1 MKKLLSLFIAAIT
14 CSTATSTVYADF
26 VIIEPEPVEAIEE
39 VYEDP
44 YTPSERNPLIAVQA
58 DNMDSIILKR
68 IPDSSTENFTI
79 YIYDNKKEKYC
90 KYSSGDYDSGRA
102 YIEDT
107 VPETEYK
114 ILVRK
119 FDYDGNIIFSEKVT
133 VTTGIATPT
142 MTICT
147 DKKAKVT
154 WKSNS
159 NLATGYELYAM
170 VESAENYYSYVNFSE
185 WSYKELEKRGFRLI
199 KQSDETASGSIVLK
213 TNKDYSVIVRT
224 FYFENGE
231 KIYSSFSHGANTA
244 STSSYVNALKLS
256 PKTVCSGDELKLVK
270 KYVDSVITD
279 DMTNYEKLEAIF
291 KLVNSHGTYQND
303 INKIDGNRPV
313 WQIMEKQEGQ
323 CASWAFCLDAMLEYA
338 GFDVKVVRGL
348 RSTGQQHFW
357 CQMEIN
363 GKWYDIDAH
372 VGYFLVGPH
381 KSSYLGYEVVE
392 TF

>member
-1 MKKLLSLFIAAIT
+1 MKKLLSLFITTMIYLT
-14 CSTATSTVYADF
+14 TTSTVYADF
-26 VIIEPEPVEAIEE
+26 EIIEPEPVVAVEE
-39 VYEDP
+39 VQEAP
-44 YTPSERNPLIAVQA
+44 FTPSDKKPLIAVQA
-58 DNMDSIILKR
+58 DNMDSIILKW
-68 IPDSSTENFTI
+68 IPDSSTESFTI

-90 KYSSGDYDSGRA
+90 KYSSGDYDSGMA

-114 ILVRK
+114 ILFRK
-119 FDYDGNIIFSEKVT
+119 FDDDGNIIFSEKAT
-133 VTTGIATPT
+133 VTTRIATPIL
-142 MTICT
+142 TICT

-170 VESAENYYSYVNFSE
+170 EDDPKNYYSYVNFSE

-199 KQSDETASGSIVLK
+199 KQSDETASGSIALK
-213 TNKDYSVIVRT
+213 TNKAYSVIVRT

-231 KIYSSFSHGANTA
+231 KICSSFSRGANTA
-244 STSSYVNALKLS
+244 STASYVNALELS
-256 PKTVCSGDELKLVK
+256 PKAVCSGDELKLVK
-270 KYVDSVITD
+270 KCVDSVITD

-291 KLVNSHGTYQND
+291 NLVHSHGSYQND

-357 CQMEIN
+357 CQIELHGQMYN
-363 GKWYDIDAH
+363 LDAH
-372 VGYFLVGPH
+372 IGYLLSEPY
-381 KSSYLGYEVVE
+381 SESYLGYKVVE
-392 TF
+392 TY

>member
-1 MKKLLSLFIAAIT
+1 MKKLLSLFIAAII
-14 CSTATSTVYADF
+14 CSTVTSTVYADF

-58 DNMDSIILKR
+58 DNMDCIILKW
-68 IPDSSTENFTI
+68 IPDSSTESFTI

-107 VPETEYK
+107 IPETEYK

-119 FDYDGNIIFSEKVT
+119 FDDDGNIIFSEKAS
-133 VTTGIATPT
+133 VTTRIAIPT

-147 DKKAKVT
+147 DKKPKVT
-154 WKSNS
+154 WASNS
-159 NLATGYELYAM
+159 DLATGYELY
-170 VESAENYYSYVNFSE
+170 VKEELPEKYYSYVNYSE
-185 WSYKELEKRGFRLI
+185 WSYKELKKLGFRLA
-199 KQSDETASGSIVLK
+199 KQSDEKASDSVTLRADK
-213 TNKDYSVIVRT
+213 TYTVIVRT

-231 KIYSSFSHGANTA
+231 KIYSQFSHGANTSA
-244 STSSYVNALKLS
+244 VSSYVNALKLT
-256 PKTVCSGDELKLVK
+256 PKAVCSGEELKLVK

-357 CQMEIN
+357 CQMEVN

-372 VGYFLVGPH
+372 VGYFLVGPY

>member
-1 MKKLLSLFIAAIT
+1 MKRLLSLFIAAII
-14 CSTATSTVYADF
+14 CSTMTSTVYADF
-26 VIIEPEPVEAIEE
+26 VIIEPEPVEE
-39 VYEDP
+39 VHEDP
-44 YTPSERNPLIAVQA
+44 LTSSEKNPLVVYQP
-58 DNMDSIILKR
+58 DNMDCIALKWT
-68 IPDSSTENFTI
+68 PDFHTESFTI

-90 KYSSGDYDSGRA
+90 KYSSGDYDSGKA

-119 FDYDGNIIFSEKVT
+119 FDDDGNIIFSEKAYL
-133 VTTGIATPT
+133 TTRIATPT
-142 MTICT
+142 LTICT
-147 DKKAKVT
+147 DKKANVI

-170 VESAENYYSYVNFSE
+170 EESAENYYSYVNFSE

-199 KQSDETASGSIVLK
+199 KQSDETASGSIALK

-244 STSSYVNALKLS
+244 SVSSYVNAIELS

-291 KLVNSHGTYQND
+291 NLVHSHGTYQND

-357 CQMEIN
+357 CQIKLHGQMYN
-363 GKWYDIDAH
+363 LDAH
-372 VGYFLVGPH
+372 LGSLLSGPYS
-381 KSSYLGYEVVE
+381 KSYIGYEIVE
-392 TF
+392 TY

>member
-1 MKKLLSLFIAAIT
+1 MRKKFGEVLFCIK
-14 CSTATSTVYADF
+14 TV
-26 VIIEPEPVEAIEE
+26 IEAIEE

-44 YTPSERNPLIAVQA
+44 FTPSEKNPLVAVQA
-58 DNMDSIILKR
+58 DNMDCIILKWT
-68 IPDSSTENFTI
+68 PDSSIESFTI

-119 FDYDGNIIFSEKVT
+119 FDDDGNIIFSEKVAI
-133 VTTGIATPT
+133 TTRIATPT
-142 MTICT
+142 LTICT

-170 VESAENYYSYVNFSE
+170 EDDPKNYYSYVNFSE

-199 KQSDETASGSIVLK
+199 KQSDETASGSISLK
-213 TNKDYSVIVRT
+213 ANKAYSVIVRT

-244 STSSYVNALKLS
+244 SAASYVNALELS
-256 PKTVCSGDELKLVK
+256 PKAVCSGDELKLVK
-270 KYVDSVITD
+270 KYVDSVITE

-291 KLVNSHGTYQND
+291 KLVNSHGNYQND
-303 INKIDGNRPV
+303 INKLTETVLFGR
-313 WQIMEKQEGQ
+313 
-323 CASWAFCLDAMLEYA
+323 SWRSRKDNAL
-338 GFDVKVVRGL
+338 RG
-348 RSTGQQHFW
+348 HF
-357 CQMEIN
+357 
-363 GKWYDIDAH
+363 
-372 VGYFLVGPH
+372 V
-381 KSSYLGYEVVE
+381 
-392 TF
+392 